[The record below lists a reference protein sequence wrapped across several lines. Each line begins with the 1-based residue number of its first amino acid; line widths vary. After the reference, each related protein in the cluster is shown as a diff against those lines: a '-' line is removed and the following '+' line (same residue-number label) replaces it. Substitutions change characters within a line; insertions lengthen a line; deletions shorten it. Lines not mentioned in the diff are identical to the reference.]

1 MKENGDVLI
10 NPSMDVVMAEKD
22 NIIVIAE
29 DDDTILISEK
39 SDYEIKD
46 NLFQS
51 SNSKGLKKEKTLIL
65 GWNDKGSRIIQELEN
80 YVGIGSEVTIV
91 SELVETKE

>member
-1 MKENGDVLI
+1 MALGLLNQDDCRKSLVRMSASKTFKEVLFSYETSAVIGLMKENGDVLI

-51 SNSKGLKKEKTLIL
+51 SNSK
-65 GWNDKGSRIIQELEN
+65 
-80 YVGIGSEVTIV
+80 
-91 SELVETKE
+91 